1 MKKPVTLA
9 SRLAER
15 IQSNRH
21 KPRVSDELAGKLL
34 VEYLDEAAPTSYRKL
49 AAKYDVG
56 VHAVMR
62 AIKRAAET
70 AQ

>member
-21 KPRVSDELAGKLL
+21 KPRVSDELAGQLL
-34 VEYLDEAAPTSYRKL
+34 TEYLNEAEPTSYRKL
-49 AAKYDVG
+49 AAKHNLG
-56 VHAVMR
+56 THAVMR
-62 AIKRAAET
+62 AIKRAAEDC
-70 AQ
+70 A